1 MSRSRKILALV
12 SILVWISSAS
22 AQQKLLTLDEL
33 FDPRSKVNF
42 SGSPPAGL
50 RWLKDG
56 AHYLQRQGGG
66 GGRGRAGGRMEGGP
80 GAGLWLKVEAL
91 TGKSE
96 PFYDAGKME
105 AAFAKLPGFPAEQAK
120 RIPQSSFRMNEAQTA
135 ALINEAH
142 DLFYY
147 EFGSDRAVR
156 LTNDP
161 EEETNEEFSPDGRMV
176 SFVRGNNL
184 YVVDLSTH
192 REGALTAEKD
202 PDFLNGRLDWV
213 YQEEV
218 YGRDNYQGHW
228 WSPDSSKIAY
238 LRLDERPVHRF
249 TVVDQVP
256 HFQTIETT
264 PYPKA
269 GDPNPKV
276 QLGVVS
282 AAGGP
287 TRWIDISGYEPAQP
301 LISRVAWTPDSR
313 KVTYQIQNRQ
323 QSWLDLNFAAPDSG
337 TSETVLKEAS
347 RPWVEPQRAGLGS
360 GSAAEN
366 PVFLK
371 DGSFLWQSERTGFNH
386 LYHYSPD
393 GKLIRH
399 VTEGKWEVRSLHGVD
414 AAAGLV
420 YFSGT
425 EHSVL
430 GSQAYRIKL
439 DGSGLTRLTPADG
452 SHSANFNPQFTL
464 FIDSWSDINTP
475 TQVRLCR
482 SDGSVARLIDENK
495 LEALKQYKLGRPD
508 FVQVKARDG
517 FPMEAMMLKPPD
529 FDPRKK
535 YPVMMFLY
543 GGPHSQTVR
552 NSWGATTYMWYQLLA
567 QKGYIIWQ
575 CDNRTAGGK
584 GVESTWPL
592 YRHFGESELRDIED
606 GLDWLK
612 RQPYVDGARVGVSG
626 WSFGGFMTCYALTH
640 SKSFKIGIAGGSVT
654 DWRLYDTIYTERYM
668 DLPQNNPDGYKA
680 SAPLNAA
687 KDLHGKILL
696 VHGMID
702 DNVHMQNT
710 IQFMYELE
718 RAGKQF
724 ELMLYPK
731 SRHGVVD
738 PLLVKHMRTLMTDFI
753 LGNL

>member
-1 MSRSRKILALV
+1 MSRSRKILVLV

-33 FDPRSKVNF
+33 FDPKSKVNF
-42 SGSPPAGL
+42 SGSPPTGL

-66 GGRGRAGGRMEGGP
+66 GGRGRGGGRAEGGP
-80 GAGLWLKVEAL
+80 GGGQWLKVEAL

-96 PFYDAGKME
+96 PFFDAGKME
-105 AAFAKLPGFPAEQAK
+105 AAFARLPGFPAEQAK
-120 RIPQSSFRMNEAQTA
+120 RVAQSSFRMNETQTA
-135 ALINEAH
+135 ALINEAR

-147 EFGSDRAVR
+147 EFGSDRAAR

-161 EEETNEEFSPDGRMV
+161 EEETGEEFSPDGRMV
-176 SFVRGNNL
+176 SFVRGSNL
-184 YVVDLSTH
+184 YVVDLNTH
-192 REGALTAEKD
+192 RERALTSEKD
-202 PDFLNGRLDWV
+202 ADFLNGRLDWV
-213 YQEEV
+213 YQEEL
-218 YGRDNYQGHW
+218 YGRGNYRGHW

-256 HFQTIETT
+256 HFQTVETT

-287 TRWIDISGYEPAQP
+287 TRWIDISNYDLSQP
-301 LISRVAWTPDSR
+301 LISRVAWTPDGR
-313 KVTYQIQNRQ
+313 KVAYQIQNRQ
-323 QSWLDLNFAAPDSG
+323 QTWLDLDLADAADGSSSTVIHE
-337 TSETVLKEAS
+337 TSKA
-347 RPWVEPQRAGLGS
+347 WVEVIDDPK
-360 GSAAEN
+360 
-366 PVFLK
+366 FLK
-371 DGSFLWQSERTGFNH
+371 DGSFLWQSERSGFRH

-393 GKLIRH
+393 GKLIRQ
-399 VTEGKWEVRSLHGVD
+399 VTEGKWEARTLHGVD
-414 AAAGLV
+414 EAAGAV

-430 GSQAYRIKL
+430 GSQTYRIKL
-439 DGSGLTRLTPADG
+439 DGSGLTRLTQTDG
-452 SHSANFNPQFTL
+452 GHSANFNPQFTL

-482 SDGSVARLIDENK
+482 LDGSLARLVDENK
-495 LEALKQYKLGRPD
+495 LEALKQYKLGRPE
-508 FVQVKARDG
+508 FLQVKASDG

-552 NSWGATTYMWYQLLA
+552 NSWGSTTYMWYQLLA

-575 CDNRTAGGK
+575 CDNRTAGGN

-612 RQPYVDGARVGVSG
+612 RQPYVDGARIGVSG

-680 SAPLNAA
+680 SSPLDAA

-710 IQFMYELE
+710 IQFMYELQK
-718 RAGKQF
+718 AGKQF
-724 ELMLYPK
+724 EMMLYPK

-738 PLLVKHMRTLMTDFI
+738 PLLVKHMRTLMTEFI

>member
-66 GGRGRAGGRMEGGP
+66 GRGRGGGRMEGGP

-147 EFGSDRAVR
+147 ELGSDRAVR

-161 EEETNEEFSPDGRMV
+161 EEETNEEFSPDARMV

-184 YVVDLSTH
+184 YVVDLNTH
-192 REGALTAEKD
+192 RERALTSEKD

-213 YQEEV
+213 YQEEL
-218 YGRDNYQGHW
+218 YGRGNYKGHW
-228 WSPDSSKIAY
+228 WSPDSSRIAY

-313 KVTYQIQNRQ
+313 KVAYQIQNRQ
-323 QSWLDLNFAAPDSG
+323 QTWLDLNFADAADGSSTTAIHE
-337 TSETVLKEAS
+337 TSKA
-347 RPWVEPQRAGLGS
+347 WVEVIDDPK
-360 GSAAEN
+360 
-366 PVFLK
+366 FLK
-371 DGSFLWQSERTGFNH
+371 DGSFLWQSERSGFRH
-386 LYHYSPD
+386 LCHYSAD
-393 GKLIRH
+393 GKLIRQ
-399 VTEGKWEVRSLHGVD
+399 VTEGKWEARALHGVD
-414 AAAGLV
+414 EAAGLV

-430 GSQAYRIKL
+430 GGQAYRIKL
-439 DGSGLTRLTPADG
+439 DGNGLTRLTPADG

-495 LEALKQYKLGRPD
+495 LEALKQYKLGRPE

-612 RQPYVDGARVGVSG
+612 RQPYVEGARIGVSG

>member
-1 MSRSRKILALV
+1 MRLRRRQGAFAVVFLCFFA
-12 SILVWISSAS
+12 SAAA

-42 SGSPPAGL
+42 SGSPPTGL

-66 GGRGRAGGRMEGGP
+66 GRGRGGGRMDGGP
-80 GAGLWLKVEAL
+80 GGGQWLKIEAL
-91 TGKSE
+91 TGKSD

-105 AAFAKLPGFPAEQAK
+105 AVFAKLPGFPAEQAK
-120 RIPQSSFRMNEAQTA
+120 RIAQSAFRMNEAQTA

-147 EFGSDRAVR
+147 ELGSDRAVR

-161 EEETNEEFSPDGRMV
+161 EEETSEEFSPDARMV

-184 YVVDLSTH
+184 YVVDLNTH
-192 REGALTAEKD
+192 RERALTSEKD

-213 YQEEV
+213 YQEEL
-218 YGRDNYQGHW
+218 YGRGNYQGHW
-228 WSPDSSKIAY
+228 WSPDSSRIAY

-313 KVTYQIQNRQ
+313 KVAYQIQNRQ
-323 QSWLDLNFAAPDSG
+323 QTWLDLNFADAADGSSTTAIHE
-337 TSETVLKEAS
+337 TSKA
-347 RPWVEPQRAGLGS
+347 WVEVIDDPK
-360 GSAAEN
+360 
-366 PVFLK
+366 FLK
-371 DGSFLWQSERTGFNH
+371 DGAFLWQSERSGFRH
-386 LYHYSPD
+386 LYHYSAD
-393 GKLIRH
+393 GKLIRQ
-399 VTEGKWEVRSLHGVD
+399 VTEDRWEARALHGVD
-414 AAAGLV
+414 EAAGLV

-425 EHSVL
+425 QNSVL
-430 GSQAYRIKL
+430 GGQAYRIKL
-439 DGSGLTRLTPADG
+439 DGSGLTRLTQTDG

-495 LEALKQYKLGRPD
+495 LEALKQYKLGRPE

-575 CDNRTAGGK
+575 CDNRTASGK

-612 RQPYVDGARVGVSG
+612 RQPYVDGARIGVSG

-680 SAPLNAA
+680 SAPLDAA

-696 VHGMID
+696 AHGMID

-710 IQFMYELE
+710 IQFMYELQK
-718 RAGKQF
+718 AGKQF

-753 LGNL
+753 LQNL